1 MLREQLSGRQP
12 VCKLGIVS
20 RPQPGEG
27 TDLTIQPTGGGA
39 TAPVAVIIPTF
50 NRAALLAETLERL
63 AQMQTAVA
71 SWELIVVDNNSTDDT
86 RAIVASRVAR
96 FPVPLRYVFEGA
108 QGRSHAL
115 NTGIASS
122 NAQVLV
128 FTDDDVL
135 VADGWLDAA
144 TAPLLAAGHI
154 EYTGGPVRPL
164 WEAPRPAWLSPKKQD
179 LWGTIAILDYGSE
192 AFVFEERRR
201 VPLGANMA
209 ARRTLF
215 DRIGLFSARLGRTGQ
230 RLLGQEVPELLARA
244 RAAGARGLYV
254 PAMIVDHHVP
264 ASRLQKSYFRRWWYG
279 KGISRAE
286 LDRLQ
291 PLNELG
297 VDLSRAKQLF
307 GMRRFMLRAAMSD
320 VLGWIGCGVRFDRPG
335 QFKHEAMLCYFAGYA
350 AARRQSIRM
359 LRPAVAG

>member
-1 MLREQLSGRQP
+1 MTRETGSGDGD
-12 VCKLGIVS
+12 VL
-20 RPQPGEG
+20 
-27 TDLTIQPTGGGA
+27 
-39 TAPVAVIIPTF
+39 VAVVIPTY
-50 NRAALLAETLERL
+50 NRAPLLAETLDRL
-63 AQMQTAVA
+63 ATMRCGI
-71 SWELIVVDNNSTDDT
+71 SKWEVIVVDNNSTDDT
-86 RAIVASRVAR
+86 RAVIERRVDR
-96 FPVPLRYVFEGA
+96 YPVPLRYVFEPA

-115 NTGIASS
+115 NTGIAAS
-122 NAQVLV
+122 NAHILV

-144 TAPLLAAGHI
+144 TAPLLAAGDI

-164 WEAPRPAWLSPKKQD
+164 WEAPRPHWLSSKKAD
-179 LWGTIAILDYGSE
+179 LWGTIAILDYGDQ

-215 DRIGLFSARLGRTGQ
+215 DRIGLFSGRLGRTGQ
-230 RLLGQEVPELLARA
+230 RLLGQEVPELLGRA

-264 ASRLQKSYFRRWWYG
+264 ASRLRKSYFRRWWYG

-307 GMRRFMLRAAMSD
+307 GVPRFMLRLALMD
-320 VLGWIGCGVRFDRPG
+320 LLGWIVCGVAMNRPE
-335 QFKHEAMLCYFAGYA
+335 QFKHEVMLCYFAGYTT
-350 AARRQSIRM
+350 ARRQSMRM
-359 LRPAVAG
+359 LRPAVAR

>member
-1 MLREQLSGRQP
+1 METTPRDAAAL
-12 VCKLGIVS
+12 
-20 RPQPGEG
+20 
-27 TDLTIQPTGGGA
+27 
-39 TAPVAVIIPTF
+39 VAVIIPTY
-50 NRAALLAETLERL
+50 NRAALLAQTLERL
-63 AQMQTAVA
+63 ADTRCHIPT
-71 SWELIVVDNNSTDDT
+71 WEVVVVDNNSTDDT
-86 RAIVASRVAR
+86 RAVVESRRAA
-96 FPVPLRYVFEGA
+96 FPVPLRYVFEPA
-108 QGRSHAL
+108 QGRSRAL
-115 NTGIASS
+115 NTGIAACS
-122 NAQVLV
+122 AHVLV
-128 FTDDDVL
+128 FIDDDVL

-144 TAPLLAAGHI
+144 TAPLLAAGDL

-164 WEAPRPAWLSPKKQD
+164 WGAPRPDWLSPNKSD
-179 LWGTIAILDYGSE
+179 LWGTIAILDYGPE

-215 DRIGLFSARLGRTGQ
+215 DRIGLFSARLGRTGS

-254 PAMIVDHHVP
+254 PEMIVDHHVP

-307 GMRRFMLRAAMSD
+307 GMPRFMLRLALTDLA
-320 VLGWIGCGVRFDRPG
+320 GWIVCGVTLNRG
-335 QFKHEAMLCYFAGYA
+335 EQFKHEAMLFYFAGYA
-350 AARRQSIRM
+350 AARRQSVRL
-359 LRPAVAG
+359 LRLAVAR